1 MKKLIIAA
9 ATSTLMAGA
18 AFAQTQTPV
27 IVYDEGAQKNAV
39 IGDYDMAPATALT
52 APEVT
57 YEGYE
62 RFPVAEYNTL
72 TADKLDD
79 ANVYGINGEEVGEID
94 ELILT
99 ADGKIDRVV
108 LEVGGF
114 LGIGE
119 REVAIPF
126 DRMTILRRTGVA
138 DDFRIYVDS
147 TQERLEA
154 LPEYQATYE

>member
-1 MKKLIIAA
+1 MKKLIIATA
-9 ATSTLMAGA
+9 LSTLMAGS
-18 AFAQTQTPV
+18 AFADSAV
-27 IVYDEGAQKNAV
+27 IIYDEGAQKNATLR
-39 IGDYDMAPATALT
+39 DYDMTPSTALV
-52 APEVT
+52 APEIT

-62 RFPVAEYNTL
+62 RVPVAEYTAL

-79 ANVYGINGEEVGEID
+79 ANVYGLNGEEIGEID
-94 ELILT
+94 ELILS

-119 REVAIPF
+119 REVAVPF
-126 DRMTILRRTGVA
+126 DRLTVLRRTGVA
-138 DDFRIYVDS
+138 DDFRIYMDS

-154 LPEYQATYE
+154 LPEYEAIYD

>member
-1 MKKLIIAA
+1 MKKLVIATA
-9 ATSTLMAGA
+9 LTTMMAGTA
-18 AFAQTQTPV
+18 MAETPV
-27 IVYDEGAQKNAV
+27 VVFDEGVQKNAV
-39 IGDYDMAPATALT
+39 VKDYDMAPATALT
-52 APEVT
+52 VPEVE

-79 ANVYGINGEEVGEID
+79 ANVYGLNGEEIGEID
-94 ELILT
+94 EIILT
-99 ADGKIDRVV
+99 ADGQIDRVV

-119 REVAIPF
+119 REVAVPF

-138 DDFRIYVDS
+138 DDFRIYIDS

-154 LPEYQATYE
+154 LPEYEATYAD

>member
-1 MKKLIIAA
+1 MKKLITAA
-9 ATSTLMAGA
+9 ALSTLMAGA
-18 AFAQTQTPV
+18 AYAQNA
-27 IVYDEGAQKNAV
+27 IVYDDGMQRNAT
-39 IGDYDMAPATALT
+39 ITDYDMTPSTALV
-52 APEVT
+52 APEVE

-79 ANVYGINGEEVGEID
+79 ANVYGINGEEIGEID

-99 ADGKIDRVV
+99 AEGQIDRVV

-119 REVAIPF
+119 REVAVPF

-138 DDFRIYVDS
+138 DDFRIYMDS
-147 TQERLEA
+147 TAERLEA
-154 LPEYQATYE
+154 LPEYEATYVE

>member
-1 MKKLIIAA
+1 MKKLIIATA
-9 ATSTLMAGA
+9 VTTMMAGTA
-18 AFAQTQTPV
+18 MAETPV
-27 IVYDEGAQKNAV
+27 VVFDEGVQKNAV
-39 IGDYDMAPATALT
+39 VKDYDMAPATALT
-52 APEVT
+52 VPEVE

-79 ANVYGINGEEVGEID
+79 ANVYGLNGEEIGEID
-94 ELILT
+94 EIILT
-99 ADGKIDRVV
+99 ADGQIDRVV

-119 REVAIPF
+119 REVAVPF

-138 DDFRIYVDS
+138 DDFRIYIDS

-154 LPEYQATYE
+154 LPEYEATYAD